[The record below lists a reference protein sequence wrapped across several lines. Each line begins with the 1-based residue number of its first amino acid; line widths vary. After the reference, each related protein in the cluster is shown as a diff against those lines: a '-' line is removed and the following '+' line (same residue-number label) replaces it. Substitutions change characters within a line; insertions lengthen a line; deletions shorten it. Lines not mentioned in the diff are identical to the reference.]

1 MNRKQKTCLWLGVI
15 PSVAINVFWLWRS
28 LATDFG
34 QSNLYLSI
42 LITFFLQLTIVSIT
56 LSLILTFADKKGPS
70 AQGGQTSLEYARGLE
85 KALTTVLTTA
95 LQRSDIH
102 TDIDL
107 SRDPQDKPADGE
119 QAVAAVNDVISPSS

>member
-70 AQGGQTSLEYARGLE
+70 AQAGQTSLEYVRGLE

-102 TDIDL
+102 TDMDL